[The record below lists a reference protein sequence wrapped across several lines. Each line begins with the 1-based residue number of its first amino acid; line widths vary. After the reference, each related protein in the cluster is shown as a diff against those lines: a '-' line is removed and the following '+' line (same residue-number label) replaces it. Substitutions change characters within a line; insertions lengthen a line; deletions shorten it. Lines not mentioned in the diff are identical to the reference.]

1 MSDSTAIPIDQLA
14 AEAKKEEQKHVLPP
28 VPIAV
33 LITAIVVI
41 ALGAVAAP
49 LGAILGTSSQTSV
62 DSLSSS
68 VLSQAVDLVFVQV
81 QESIYQPKRMLGVL
95 MEDKTLENAMLTNFN
110 NLVNE
115 TQLYFLM
122 YNMIMS
128 SPFLSGVS
136 CAGGGANIALWADW
150 STNGFLV
157 QSPYNPATKRYDLAI
172 KRSYD
177 FPWNVVLLNA
187 AFYQYMMTNPNLTTP
202 WYSWTYNFGVA
213 IASVSQM
220 KFIRSVKADGPVYS
234 CSFGF
239 ETEGAMGE
247 LFKRLEVTRNTKLF
261 LLDSVSESL
270 LANNVPYTL
279 YSVNYTDPLKTV
291 TQFTVS
297 TTNDT
302 TLKSIGT
309 KIRSIYGNFTKIPNR
324 NQTTTLQTD
333 VDGQQWLI
341 STRYLTEPND
351 WLLVVA
357 IPRSDFFG
365 EIDAATRRVLAICIS
380 IAVIGIGFVALISFF
395 ALQPLGKLAK
405 AMESLTKLDFSA
417 LEGNILNERS
427 GVTEVRRL
435 QAFASGIRKNK
446 ALVGGTTVK
455 SSLNPPSNNS
465 AHNIAS

>member
-1 MSDSTAIPIDQLA
+1 MADSTAIPIDQLA
-14 AEAKKEEQKHVLPP
+14 AEAKKDEQKHILPP

-33 LITAIVVI
+33 LITAIVI
-41 ALGAVAAP
+41 LALGAVAAP
-49 LGAILGTSSQTSV
+49 LGAILGTSSQTSI

-81 QESIYQPKRMLGVL
+81 QESLYQPKRMLNVL
-95 MEDKTLENAMLTNFN
+95 LDDKTLENAMLNNFN
-110 NLVNE
+110 NLANE
-115 TQLYFLM
+115 TSLYFLM

-136 CAGGGANIALWADW
+136 CPSRRVWTNTTFVSGYRLDGGANIALWTDW
-150 STNGFLV
+150 TTNGFLYRAN
-157 QSPYNPATKRYDLAI
+157 YNDRTNKYDLGV
-172 KRSYD
+172 RPNYE
-177 FPWNVVLLNA
+177 FPWNVVLLNTA
-187 AFYQYMMTNPNLTTP
+187 LHVYKPQSYLALGTLGHTT
-202 WYSWTYNFGVA
+202 F
-213 IASVSQM
+213 
-220 KFIRSVKADGPVYS
+220 
-234 CSFGF
+234 
-239 ETEGAMGE
+239 
-247 LFKRLEVTRNTKLF
+247 
-261 LLDSVSESL
+261 VSESM

-279 YSVNYTDPLKTV
+279 YSVNYTDPYKSV
-291 TQFTVS
+291 TQFTVA

-302 TLKSIGT
+302 IVRAVGSKL
-309 KIRSIYGNFTKIPNR
+309 RSIYGNFTKIPNR
-324 NQTTTLQTD
+324 NRATTLQTD
-333 VDGQQWLI
+333 VNGQQWLI

-351 WLLVVA
+351 WLLIVA

-435 QAFASGIRKNK
+435 QTTFSIMCKAFASGIRKNK
-446 ALVGGTTVK
+446 ALVSGGANTGMK
-455 SSLNPPSNNS
+455 STLNPPSTNS
-465 AHNIAS
+465 SHNA